1 MGAKKEMKASLDS
14 MRAEIQSLADAFWGF
29 KESMVTDIAV
39 RQAEQQS
46 IVAIPAEPASWSAPD
61 DATVESTAAMM
72 AALGHPQRLR
82 IAMLLAKSPVS
93 VNDLV
98 QQLGLNTSGSAY
110 HHLNVLV
117 NAGIATQPQRGSFEM
132 TPEALVP
139 VSAALTSFFGEDVSP
154 ADEEPTE
161 QKSGGKKKK

>member
-1 MGAKKEMKASLDS
+1 MAAKKDKSGSFDAL
-14 MRAEIQSLADAFWGF
+14 RADVQTLADAFWSF
-29 KESMVTDIAV
+29 KDAMLTDVAV

-46 IVAIPAEPASWSAPD
+46 LVPAPAESATWQKPD

-82 IAMLLAKSPVS
+82 IALLLAKSPVS

-132 TPEALVP
+132 VEEAVAPVTAALV
-139 VSAALTSFFGEDVSP
+139 SFFGEDE
-154 ADEEPTE
+154 ADQDEE
-161 QKSGGKKKK
+161 KSSKSSGKKKKK